1 MKQISNEP
9 VVRLRTVGLALTM
22 QCNFECSHCI
32 TDSGPKRVESIEAS
46 EAFKLIDEIGSES
59 ESICF
64 TGGESLLKKD
74 LLISCIERARKNDL
88 IPTLVTNGYW
98 ADEKE
103 TAKKILKELS
113 DAGLSGICISLDR
126 FHLPFVGQN
135 NAIRIARIS
144 KEYGLN
150 HVIRVCSILN
160 DDFAE
165 KLTGKDRLPCIN
177 YQKVRVVR
185 LGRAMSFPSSLFKTA
200 SKLPGGHCST
210 VLSPIVLPNG
220 TVQAC
225 CGPGV
230 NFEEMNPLNLGNW
243 KHESLG
249 NILRKA
255 KSSPFVMALNNIG
268 PKGIVELAKKNGFG
282 HLLRRRSEY
291 TGICEVCI
299 DICNSPE
306 IASRLENSFNDPE
319 LKLKLIAG
327 QVYQQS
333 HIYLKK
339 LGYLELPE

>member
-1 MKQISNEP
+1 MKQISNES

-32 TDSGPKRVESIEAS
+32 TESGPKRVESIKSS
-46 EAFKLIDEIGSES
+46 EAFKLIDEIASES

-64 TGGESLLKKD
+64 TGGESLLKKN
-74 LLISCIERARKNDL
+74 LLISCIKRARKNDL

-98 ADEKE
+98 ANEKE
-103 TAKKILKELS
+103 TTKKIVKELS

-126 FHLPFVGQN
+126 FHLPFVGHD
-135 NAIRIARIS
+135 NAIRIAKIS

-150 HVIRVCSILN
+150 HVIRVCAILN

-165 KLTGKDRLPCIN
+165 KLTGQNRLPFIN

-185 LGRAMSFPSSLFKTA
+185 LGRAMSLPPSWFKTA
-200 SKLPGGHCST
+200 SDLPGGCCST

-230 NFEEMNPLNLGNW
+230 NFEETNPLNLGNW
-243 KHESLG
+243 KHESLA
-249 NILRKA
+249 NILRRA
-255 KSSPFVMALNNIG
+255 KSSPFVMALNNKG
-268 PKGIVELAKKNGFG
+268 PKGIVELAKKNGFE

-291 TGICEVCI
+291 TGICELCI

-306 IASRLENSFNDPE
+306 AVRKIESSFNDTE
-319 LKLKLIAG
+319 LRLKLIAG

-339 LGYLELPE
+339 LGYLELPQ